1 MKIVD
6 SKEAIDRLIDEN
18 DMVLIYFG
26 SDTCSVCVDMKP
38 KVEKILERYPKI
50 KAVEVEID
58 KSVKLS
64 TNYNIFTI
72 PAILL
77 FIDGKESIREA
88 RHISM
93 EDLGQK
99 INRYY
104 NLFFR

>member
-58 KSVKLS
+58 KSMKLS

-88 RHISM
+88 RYISM
-93 EDLGQK
+93 EGLEQK

>member
-58 KSVKLS
+58 KSMKLS
-64 TNYNIFTI
+64 TSYNIFTI

-88 RHISM
+88 RYISM
-93 EDLGQK
+93 EGLEQK